1 MKRNRSLDV
10 LRGVAVLLVI
20 GHHHPYFPIWHR
32 AGGVGVDL
40 FFVLSGFLISGLL
53 FSEYKRS
60 GRIDFLRFFIRRG
73 FKIYPAYYF
82 FLFLLAFLRGRPT
95 LADLIFMQSYWP
107 YSWGHT
113 WSLSVEEH
121 FYIALPLVLM
131 LSMRFSRCRN
141 FSWIPYAFPVVLIA
155 CLAMRI
161 ALGPGAS
168 ERQIYNPT
176 HLRIDALFAGVTLG
190 WLYHFTRVKLIV
202 RHRHVALV
210 LSLLLIAPTVFVE
223 GHNYALYTVGL
234 TALLLG
240 FSLLLVWALNSP
252 WLAHL
257 KAIATVGK
265 YSYSIYLWHWPIAV
279 FFAWQWRNSL
289 LTFTAYLLTTLAVGW
304 AMSKMIEEPMLRLR
318 ERLVPSVR
326 NYVEA
331 NRKGLTA
338 AAAPARKYLI
348 LGACGTTI
356 ANGSATHQAI
366 VASDNPLPIS
376 ARK

>member
-1 MKRNRSLDV
+1 MGEPRVRQLDV
-10 LRGVAVLLVI
+10 LRAIAVLLVL
-20 GHHHPYFPIWHR
+20 GHHMDPPDPGVVTSLRVVVDTWHR

-168 ERQIYNPT
+168 ERQ
-176 HLRIDALFAGVTLG
+176 
-190 WLYHFTRVKLIV
+190 
-202 RHRHVALV
+202 
-210 LSLLLIAPTVFVE
+210 
-223 GHNYALYTVGL
+223 
-234 TALLLG
+234 
-240 FSLLLVWALNSP
+240 
-252 WLAHL
+252 
-257 KAIATVGK
+257 
-265 YSYSIYLWHWPIAV
+265 
-279 FFAWQWRNSL
+279 
-289 LTFTAYLLTTLAVGW
+289 
-304 AMSKMIEEPMLRLR
+304 
-318 ERLVPSVR
+318 
-326 NYVEA
+326 
-331 NRKGLTA
+331 
-338 AAAPARKYLI
+338 
-348 LGACGTTI
+348 
-356 ANGSATHQAI
+356 
-366 VASDNPLPIS
+366 
-376 ARK
+376 